1 MLVKRGAGGNSLPP
15 ILKKNF
21 NFHLT
26 MKRCMFLIQDGESKG
41 SDHSGVGN
49 DCEDRTRASSKEND
63 NSKPES
69 PFSTLVKM
77 TTGKNPTT
85 FSLPPE
91 LQCNTFFPGKF

>member
-1 MLVKRGAGGNSLPP
+1 
-15 ILKKNF
+15 
-21 NFHLT
+21 

-41 SDHSGVGN
+41 SDQSGVGN
-49 DCEDRTRASSKEND
+49 DCEDRTRASTKEND

-91 LQCNTFFPGKF
+91 LQCNTYFPGMF

>member
-1 MLVKRGAGGNSLPP
+1 
-15 ILKKNF
+15 
-21 NFHLT
+21 
-26 MKRCMFLIQDGESKG
+26 MFLIQDGESKG
-41 SDHSGVGN
+41 SEQSGVGN
-49 DCEDRTRASSKEND
+49 DCEDRTRASTKEND

-91 LQCNTFFPGKF
+91 LQCNTYFPGTFQRIIVVFKQLDLKLFLSEVDR